1 MSRGPFDDLDFE
13 GFRRAAQDTSLSEY
27 ERIGFPD
34 SYRAGKEGAILADIE
49 RKLTHLQRREQ
60 RVLDV
65 GPGCSPLPR
74 LLIDRAGAQRHLLF
88 MADSAEMLARL
99 ADAPG
104 VVKLP
109 GRFPQDHR
117 DFIAAERGRLDAV
130 LIYSVLHYV
139 YVESNLHDFLDSA
152 VALLAHGGQ
161 LLVGDIPNLS
171 MRRRFFASPA
181 GAEYHRAFTGANQPP
196 VVEHGVLE
204 PGKIDDAVL
213 LGLMIRYREAG
224 YRRLPRATGPG
235 SAHAQPAR
243 RFARRAA
250 LGRLSC
256 QPDASC

>member
-1 MSRGPFDDLDFE
+1 MSQGRFDDLDFE
-13 GFRRAAQDTSLSEY
+13 GFRRAAEDSSLSEY
-27 ERIGFPD
+27 EKIGFPD
-34 SYRAGKEGAILADIE
+34 SYRAGKETAILADIE
-49 RKLTHLQRREQ
+49 RKLTNLQRGEQ
-60 RVLDV
+60 RVLDI
-65 GPGCSPLPR
+65 GTGCSPLPR
-74 LLIDRAGAQRHLLF
+74 LLIDRAATRRHVLF

-109 GRFPQDHR
+109 GRFPQNHR
-117 DFIAAERGRLDAV
+117 EFVAAESGRLDAV

-181 GAEYHRAFTGANQPP
+181 GAEYHRSFSGESQPP
-196 VVEHGVLE
+196 VVEHGVLH

-213 LGLMIRYREAG
+213 LGLLMRYREAG
-224 YRRLPRATGPG
+224 FNAYLAPQSPDLPMHNRREDLLVVRP
-235 SAHAQPAR
+235 
-243 RFARRAA
+243 
-250 LGRLSC
+250 
-256 QPDASC
+256 